1 MGLVKSMGL
10 KKFMALPKN
19 MVINKSLTNRVA
31 SIWGLLEA
39 TVFFI
44 VPDVLLTYLASKR
57 ERPLMKAII
66 MTTLGAFVGGL
77 IMHGLGH
84 TNYGLSVQLLNQIPA
99 IDETMIA
106 TVQSML
112 EELGLTALFLG
123 PMLGIPFKIFAVEAA
138 AASFNPILFL
148 LISIPARML
157 RFVLLAYAARLIA
170 TKILSSLSQ
179 RSLTLIWLVGWIG
192 FYALYFYHF
201 A

>member
-1 MGLVKSMGL
+1 MGLMKSVE
-10 KKFMALPKN
+10 PT
-19 MVINKSLTNRVA
+19 NKAANNSDLTNRAA

-44 VPDVLLTYLASKR
+44 VPDVLLTYLATKR
-57 ERPLMKAII
+57 DWPLMKTIL

-84 TNYGLSVQLLNQIPA
+84 TNYGLSVHLLNQIPA
-99 IDETMIA
+99 IDQTMIN

-138 AASFNPILFL
+138 AADLNPILFL

-157 RFVLLAYAARLIA
+157 RFVLLTYAARLIA
-170 TKILSSLSQ
+170 TRVLSSLSQ
-179 RSLTLIWLVGWIG
+179 RSLTLIWLVGWVG
-192 FYALYFYHF
+192 FYTLYFYHF
-201 A
+201 P